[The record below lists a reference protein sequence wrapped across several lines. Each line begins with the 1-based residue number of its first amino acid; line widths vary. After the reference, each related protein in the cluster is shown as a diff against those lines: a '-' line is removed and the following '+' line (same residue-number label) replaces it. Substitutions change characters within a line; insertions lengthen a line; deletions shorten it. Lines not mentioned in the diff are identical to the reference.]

1 MKKVQA
7 RAKPA
12 SRGKGRV
19 RSLSLKINI
28 KMESIRKLSNFNFQW
43 TKTLY
48 QNNLNNTAFFLHFL
62 KAIDITYYL

>member
-19 RSLSLKINI
+19 RSLSLKTDI
-28 KMESIRKLSNFNFQW
+28 KMESVRKLSNLNFQW

-48 QNNLNNTAFFLHFL
+48 QNNFRHIAFFFTLFEGYKCNKL
-62 KAIDITYYL
+62 